1 VAASATKQP
10 ETALAAALTRAGYSK
25 IEMQVYPHLL
35 AFFRAGGTRGQLLSI
50 ATRAEAE
57 LSGGG
62 RFTPGALSSSAPSRQ
77 PSDDAA
83 GQNAIEAQGS
93 HARPSS
99 PLGEV
104 GGHLRSALSAVHPVP
119 PSSPPSRGGAGRQTD
134 VQADHSVSALPV
146 REPTPAQRAAAL
158 SVARSIAVTILDT
171 YRIDGIA
178 LGEWTVAEALRASK
192 TKTMHGYI
200 LRECTRMVANAPSG
214 AKLKTIVKPHE
225 AQRIIQRAAEVSD
238 AA

>member
-50 ATRAEAE
+50 ATRVEAE
-57 LSGGG
+57 LSGRGHLIAG
-62 RFTPGALSSSAPSRQ
+62 THHARAPSRQ

-83 GQNAIEAQGS
+83 GRNQRALQVPP
-93 HARPSS
+93 ARPSS

-104 GGHLRSALSAVHPVP
+104 GGHSKSALSAVLAVP
-119 PSSPPSRGGAGRQTD
+119 PSSPPSRGGEGLRAHDAHKAAAT
-134 VQADHSVSALPV
+134 PV
-146 REPTPAQRAAAL
+146 REPSAAQRAAAL
-158 SVARSIAVTILDT
+158 SVARSIAVTVLDT

-192 TKTMHGYI
+192 TKTMHGFI

-225 AQRIIQRAAEVSD
+225 AQRIIQRAAEASD